1 MVHVSHVRIRIVT
14 ASASLWMVIH
24 ARFVS
29 ENNNNNRVQRP
40 PSGRDVSQ
48 PVSSVA
54 KIINDELHRFDLQWL
69 LVLDTVQSPDRPR
82 QKMAH
87 AHKINGRWYLT
98 SSAHIDEL
106 LQTMG

>member
-1 MVHVSHVRIRIVT
+1 
-14 ASASLWMVIH
+14 MVIH